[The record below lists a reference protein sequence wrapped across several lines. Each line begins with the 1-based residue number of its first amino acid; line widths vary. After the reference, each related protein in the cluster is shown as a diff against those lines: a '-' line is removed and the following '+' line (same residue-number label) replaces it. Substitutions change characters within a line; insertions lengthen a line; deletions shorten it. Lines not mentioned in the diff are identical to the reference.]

1 MAARVTKALTT
12 GMKVL
17 GGGNVPAYTL
27 EHLTTTRK
35 HPSGTFETI
44 VVPYV
49 ELGRDSSCA
58 ITYGDEISTVSRRH
72 AAIERN
78 GNDVVIKNLSNTN
91 PTLVNGRPVK
101 SQYFLNNGDEIQLS
115 VEGPRLRYNVTTTGT
130 AKMGVTQ
137 RMNLVM
143 NQAVRPYRAA
153 VAGLAALV
161 VLVGAVGAFFIF
173 RQSLDISTLADNN
186 LKLQMQAD
194 SLLVEQRKAKE
205 EFAASVEAIK
215 TQSMD
220 DMKRLKGENASL
232 ASLVKNLGDQN
243 RQIMDDVKVIGTAP
257 AGGGQEL
264 SAVYDAVKE
273 NVYFMSVSKFELD
286 YGGGQKEEIDFGW
299 TCTGFVVSD
308 GKFVTARHCVQGWR
322 FLGADSPEAMILL
335 NSLEQE
341 GVKFNIVI
349 DCTSPTN
356 SFQITYNDAKLN
368 DRNDEVITGEDGDGN
383 PITVKMATLDR
394 DDWAYVPTGRNSS
407 LQYDA
412 ALSKNLKAGD
422 KVMVLGYSYGLG
434 GSANSSD
441 VAPLL
446 SESTVAQNGVNPEGS
461 ISLTNRNFGQGNSG
475 GPVLIKTADGYK
487 AIGIVSAGM
496 GAEIGFIV
504 PIGELK

>member
-17 GGGNVPAYTL
+17 GGGDVPAYTL
-27 EHLTTTRK
+27 EHLTSTSK
-35 HPSGTFETI
+35 HPAGSFETI
-44 VVPYV
+44 VIPYI
-49 ELGRDSSCA
+49 ELGRDGTCA
-58 ITYGDEISTVSRRH
+58 VRYGDDLNTVSRKH
-72 AAIERN
+72 AAIERV

-101 SQYFLNNGDEIQLS
+101 NQYFLNNGDEIQLS
-115 VEGPRLRYNVTTTGT
+115 MEGPRLRYNVTTTGT

-143 NQAVRPYRAA
+143 SQAVRPYRAA
-153 VAGLAALV
+153 VAGLATMV

-173 RQSLDISTLADNN
+173 RQSQDIDVLAQNN
-186 LKLQMQAD
+186 EKLQLQAD
-194 SLLVEQRKAKE
+194 SLLAEQKRAKE
-205 EFAASVEAIK
+205 EFTANLEAIK
-215 TQSMD
+215 TQSME
-220 DMKRLKGENASL
+220 DMKRLKKENANL
-232 ASLVKNLGDQN
+232 AGMVKNLSDQN
-243 RQIMDDVKVIGTAP
+243 KQILEDVKIASTAP
-257 AGGGQEL
+257 GGNQQL

-273 NVYFMSVSKFELD
+273 HVYFMSVSKFELD
-286 YGGGQKEEIDFGW
+286 YGGGQTEQIDFGW
-299 TCTGFVVSD
+299 TCTGFLVDD
-308 GKFVTARHCVQGWR
+308 GKFVTARHCIQGWR
-322 FLGADSPEAMILL
+322 FLNAESPEAMIYL

-341 GVKFNIVI
+341 GVKFNVVI

-356 SFQITYNDAKLN
+356 QFQIAYKDAKLN
-368 DRNDEVITGEDGDGN
+368 DRNDEEVSGEDDNGN
-383 PITVKMATLDR
+383 TITVKLAALDR
-394 DDWAYVPTGRNSS
+394 DDWAYVPTGRSS
-407 LQYDA
+407 TLKFDA
-412 ALSKNLKAGD
+412 TLSKNLKAGD
-422 KVMVLGYSYGLG
+422 RVMVLGYSYGLG
-434 GSANSSD
+434 GSGNTAD

-475 GPVLIKTADGYK
+475 GPVLISTPEGYK

>member
-17 GGGNVPAYTL
+17 GGGDVPAYTL
-27 EHLTTTRK
+27 EHLTSTRK
-35 HPSGTFETI
+35 HPAGSFETI
-44 VVPYV
+44 VIPYV
-49 ELGRDSSCA
+49 ELGRDNTCA
-58 ITYGDEISTVSRRH
+58 VSYGDDLNTVSRKH
-72 AAIERN
+72 AAIERV
-78 GNDVVIKNLSNTN
+78 GNDVVIKNLSSTN

-101 SQYFLNNGDEIQLS
+101 NQYFLNNGDEIQLS
-115 VEGPRLRYNVTTTGT
+115 MEGPRLRYNVTTSGT

-143 NQAVRPYRAA
+143 SQAVRPYRAA
-153 VAGLAALV
+153 VAGLATMM

-173 RQSLDISTLADNN
+173 RQSQDITLLAQNN
-186 LKLQMQAD
+186 EKLQLQAD

-205 EFAASVEAIK
+205 EFTANLEAVK
-215 TQSMD
+215 TQSID
-220 DMKRLKGENASL
+220 DIKRLKKENANL
-232 ASLVKNLGDQN
+232 AGMVKNLSDQN
-243 RQIMDDVKVIGTAP
+243 KQILDGVNVIGTAP
-257 AGGGQEL
+257 AGGSQEL

-286 YGGGQKEEIDFGW
+286 YGGGQTEQIDFGW

-308 GKFVTARHCVQGWR
+308 GKFVTARHCIQGWR
-322 FLGADSPEAMILL
+322 FLNADSPEAMILL

-356 SFQITYNDAKLN
+356 QFQITYQDAKLN
-368 DRNDEVITGEDGDGN
+368 DKNDQSVSGTDDNGN
-383 PITVKMATLDR
+383 DITVKLAALDR
-394 DDWAYVPTGRNSS
+394 DDWAYVPTGRTSA

-412 ALSKNLKAGD
+412 DLSKHLKAGD

-434 GSANSSD
+434 GSGNTAD

-475 GPVLIKTADGYK
+475 GPVLISTPNGYK

>member
-44 VVPYV
+44 VVPYI
-49 ELGRDSSCA
+49 ELGRDNSCA
-58 ITYGDEISTVSRRH
+58 VTYGDDISTVSRRH

-78 GNDVVIKNLSNTN
+78 GNDVVIKNLSTTN

-101 SQYFLNNGDEIQLS
+101 NQYFLNNGDEIQLS
-115 VEGPRLRYNVTTTGT
+115 VEGPRLRYNVSTTGT

-153 VAGLAALV
+153 VAGLATLV
-161 VLVGAVGAFFIF
+161 LLVGAVGAFFIF
-173 RQSLDISTLADNN
+173 RQSQDISVLADNN
-186 LKLQMQAD
+186 VKLQLQAD
-194 SLLVEQRKAKE
+194 SLLSEQRKYKAERDSINIIYIEKMDSIDKKSIDLKAE
-205 EFAASVEAIK
+205 IK
-215 TQSMD
+215 
-220 DMKRLKGENASL
+220 KLER
-232 ASLVKNLGDQN
+232 QN
-243 RQIMDDVKVIGTAP
+243 RQIVEDVKVISTP
-257 AGGGQEL
+257 PVGGGQEL
-264 SAVYDAVKE
+264 SSVYDAVKE

-286 YGGGQKEEIDFGW
+286 YGGGEKEEIDFGW

-322 FLGADSPEAMILL
+322 FLGADSPEAMIIL

-349 DCTSPTN
+349 DCTSPSN
-356 SFQITYNDAKLN
+356 SFQISYNDAVLD
-368 DRNDEVITGEDGDGN
+368 DRNDEVIAGEDGDGN
-383 PITVKMATLDR
+383 EIVVKLAALDK
-394 DDWAYVPTGRNSS
+394 DDWAYVPTGRNST
-407 LQYDA
+407 LQFDA